1 MEQPDWKS
9 RWEQG
14 EIGFHQADVSYFL
27 DKYAEQVWGPEG
39 LGRVYVPLCGKS
51 IDMVFLA
58 EHGAEVVGV
67 EYVEQA
73 VSEFFAER
81 GLTPEIAT
89 SPATRYRAGH
99 YTLFAADLFSLTEEH
114 LDPIDAVY
122 DRASVVALDRATR
135 SRYADHMRSVL
146 TPGVKTLLVTFDYDQ
161 AEMNGPPFAV
171 SNDEVRLLFG
181 DGFEVEHL
189 ETRDALD
196 ERFRTRGLE
205 AMLESAFSLTR
216 L

>member
-1 MEQPDWKS
+1 
-9 RWEQG
+9 
-14 EIGFHQADVSYFL
+14 
-27 DKYAEQVWGPEG
+27 
-39 LGRVYVPLCGKS
+39 
-51 IDMVFLA
+51 
-58 EHGAEVVGV
+58 
-67 EYVEQA
+67 
-73 VSEFFAER
+73 
-81 GLTPEIAT
+81 
-89 SPATRYRAGH
+89 
-99 YTLFAADLFSLTEEH
+99 
-114 LDPIDAVY
+114 
-122 DRASVVALDRATR
+122 
-135 SRYADHMRSVL
+135 MRSVL